1 VDCQSWIVFL
11 WFCAGLWVLLVLP
24 GLYYINKRTVKH
36 QATLALTVGLFL
48 QIIFSWAQI
57 IALVGQMTVKWP
69 SLFQGM
75 TSGTQV
81 LLLDMDA
88 FHVACVGGSD
98 PSVRYVLTA
107 LAFPGAISWLGVIF
121 ALTQCFPKHW
131 RWKRWRTVNVIGA
144 LMQGSF
150 NVMSSIALQPYMCYN
165 HPNGRGS
172 LLKFPGVLCG
182 DGNHTTMLVA
192 GTILLAIFV
201 CGFLTL
207 CAWAAC
213 KIPIWSKEQKESHVG
228 SFIFL
233 INRFR
238 SDRWWFGVPLLM
250 RGPLLS
256 LPVVWAADF
265 PEAQVC
271 IASMV
276 LAGFLF
282 IQVIS
287 WPWKVPLLNLLDAW
301 GIMWLIVL
309 LMMTPTYPQDSELKG
324 TKLRE
329 QLSGL
334 LIGLIMAAMGVV
346 IIFLMRAIL
355 KFALTRTWSSRVFDL
370 RSKAETLTGDQ
381 LHEMADELLN
391 VASQDLTSRLSALN
405 PHDVR
410 IIEKSIGLLASQC
423 CHSERISGIHR
434 PSIIT
439 FTTQAPGAEQKVAL
453 IERSESVDK
462 CESIDKCESLD
473 TPSDNLDDSMSSGVR
488 RRTTPSSDGDTEI
501 PLDAHMVSTEL

>member
-1 VDCQSWIVFL
+1 MKQ
-11 WFCAGLWVLLVLP
+11 
-24 GLYYINKRTVKH
+24 
-36 QATLALTVGLFL
+36 QATLALTAGLFL

-98 PSVRYVLTA
+98 PSVRYVLTT
-107 LAFPGAISWLGVIF
+107 LAFPGAISWLGMIF
-121 ALTQCFPKHW
+121 ALTQSFPIRW
-131 RWKRWRTVNVIGA
+131 RWTRWRTVNVVGA

-182 DGNHTTMLVA
+182 DGNHTTMWVA

-201 CGFLTL
+201 AGFLAL

-213 KIPIWSKEQKESHVG
+213 KIPTWSSQQKHSHVG

-276 LAGFLF
+276 LAAFLF
-282 IQVIS
+282 LQVIS

-309 LMMTPTYPQDSELKG
+309 LMMTPTYPQGAEMQG
-324 TKLRE
+324 TELRE

-334 LIGLIMAAMGVV
+334 LIGLIMVAMGVV
-346 IIFLMRAIL
+346 SIFLLQALL
-355 KFALTRTWSSRVFDL
+355 KFALTRTWSSRFFDL
-370 RSKAETLTGDQ
+370 RSKASTPTGDQ
-381 LHEMADELLN
+381 LHEMAEELLQ
-391 VASQDLTSRLSALN
+391 VASQDLTSRLSEMN
-405 PHDVR
+405 PSDVA
-410 IIEKSIGLLASQC
+410 IIETSIGLLASQC
-423 CHSERISGIHR
+423 CQSERLSGIHR

-439 FTTQAPGAEQKVAL
+439 FTTKTHGGEGEQKEEL
-453 IERSESVDK
+453 TRSDSFENKKSP
-462 CESIDKCESLD
+462 CETS
-473 TPSDNLDDSMSSGVR
+473 TDSMSMGLGR
-488 RRTTPSSDGDTEI
+488 NTPSSNEGNEI
-501 PLDAHMVSTEL
+501 PVEGHIVSTEL